1 MAGGKNTMTAP
12 FKNYFSAGS
21 DAYRTFRPGYP
32 PELFSWLAGLAPRRE
47 AALDCGCGTGQA
59 SVALAEHFAKV
70 YAADPSAAQ
79 IENALPHPRVEY
91 RVAPAEATGL
101 PDRCVD
107 LVIAAQAL
115 HWFDFDRFYPEVRRV
130 AREGAVFAAFTYG
143 LLTIDEELDRVI
155 GRFYRDT
162 IGPCWP
168 PERAHVDAGYRTI
181 PFPFPE
187 IEAPAFAMTAEWE
200 PAHLLGYLETWSAVK
215 EYRRIVGSDPL
226 ALVADEL
233 SAAWG
238 DPTRVRRVSWP
249 LVLRVGTIHPE
260 HRP

>member
-1 MAGGKNTMTAP
+1 MTMP

-32 PELFSWLAGLAPRRE
+32 PELFSWLAGLPPRRD

-70 YAADPSAAQ
+70 YAIDPSAAQ
-79 IENALPHPRVEY
+79 IESARPHEGVDY

-101 PDRCVD
+101 PDGCVD

-143 LLTIDEELDRVI
+143 LLAINGELDGVI

-162 IGPCWP
+162 IGPYWP
-168 PERAHVDAGYRTI
+168 PERAHVDAGYRTL
-181 PFPFPE
+181 PFPFAE
-187 IEAPAFAMTAEWE
+187 IASPSFAMTAEWE
-200 PAHLLGYLETWSAVK
+200 LGHLMGYLATWSAVA
-215 EYRRIVGSDPL
+215 EYRRLTGDDPL
-226 ALVADEL
+226 PALAEEL
-233 SAAWG
+233 SAVWG
-238 DPTRVRRVSWP
+238 SPETVRPVSWP
-249 LVLRVGTIHPE
+249 LVLRAGTIKP
-260 HRP
+260 